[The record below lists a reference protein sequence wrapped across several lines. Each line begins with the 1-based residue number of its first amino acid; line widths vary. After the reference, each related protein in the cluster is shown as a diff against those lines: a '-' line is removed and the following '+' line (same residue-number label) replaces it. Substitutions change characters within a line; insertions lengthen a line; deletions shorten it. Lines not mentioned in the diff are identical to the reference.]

1 MLDNAEKLL
10 KDLGNGILDG
20 YEFKK
25 NYNNIVN
32 GAEAIVNKSL
42 LTRGRNKMLEILL
55 LLK

>member
-32 GAEAIVNKSL
+32 GAEAIVNKPP
-42 LTRGRNKMLEILL
+42 LTRSRNKMLETLL

>member
-32 GAEAIVNKSL
+32 SAEAIVNKSP
-42 LTRGRNKMLEILL
+42 LTRSRNKMLETLL